1 MSDFELE
8 PLIEKPVDERGSF
21 YRRPA
26 WVEVDLDAI
35 RNNVRVVRR
44 EIGDGVMVMAVVK
57 ADGYGHGALPVA
69 RAAVEAGADWLGVAL
84 TEEGIELRKDGVDAP
99 VLILAEPP
107 PSAAAQII
115 EYDLSA
121 TVCSYEFIE
130 ALDKEAAR
138 RGKVARLHLKIDT
151 GMNRTGVPASS
162 AIDLVKAVQMLPN
175 TRLEGMFTHFAKAE
189 DPASDL
195 TDLQM
200 DRFEGVLSLLPK
212 EIDPIIHAAN
222 SAATFLSPRTHLD
235 MVRVG
240 ISLYGLHPSPATF
253 GRIDIQP
260 ALSLKARASF
270 IKELAPGEGV
280 SYGHTRLTEK
290 PTTIITIPMGYGDGY
305 TRRFSNI
312 ADVLI
317 GGRRCRIIGNVC
329 MDQFMVEGGQDE
341 YFPEDEIVLI
351 GRQGDERIT
360 ADELA
365 DLLGTINYEIVCMIN
380 KRVPRIYLN
389 K

>member
-151 GMNRTGVPASS
+151 GMNRIGVPASS

-200 DRFEGVLSLLPK
+200 DRF
-212 EIDPIIHAAN
+212 
-222 SAATFLSPRTHLD
+222 
-235 MVRVG
+235 
-240 ISLYGLHPSPATF
+240 
-253 GRIDIQP
+253 
-260 ALSLKARASF
+260 
-270 IKELAPGEGV
+270 
-280 SYGHTRLTEK
+280 
-290 PTTIITIPMGYGDGY
+290 
-305 TRRFSNI
+305 
-312 ADVLI
+312 
-317 GGRRCRIIGNVC
+317 
-329 MDQFMVEGGQDE
+329 
-341 YFPEDEIVLI
+341 
-351 GRQGDERIT
+351 
-360 ADELA
+360 
-365 DLLGTINYEIVCMIN
+365 
-380 KRVPRIYLN
+380 
-389 K
+389 